1 MPKILCLIGLVI
13 SGLVFVLF
21 LVDLIMTVGGFGS
34 LFQYPSYFM
43 AIVFLIASGTLGY
56 LSWSTFRELK

>member
-21 LVDLIMTVGGFGS
+21 LVDLIMTVAGFGS
-34 LFQYPSYFM
+34 LFQYPSYLM
-43 AIVFLIASGTLGY
+43 AIVFLLASGTLGY